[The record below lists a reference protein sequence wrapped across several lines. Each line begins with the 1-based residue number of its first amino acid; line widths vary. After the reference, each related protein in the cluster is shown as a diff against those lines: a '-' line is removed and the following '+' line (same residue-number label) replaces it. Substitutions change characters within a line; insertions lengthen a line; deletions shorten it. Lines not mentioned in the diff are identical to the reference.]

1 MPSQKQ
7 RKWRCNLGLMKSLAM
22 KHQEVCRFCK
32 GTFCDDCSISVRLE
46 NDLVRLK
53 GVNGEIEEVQ
63 KDFFKEG

>member
-1 MPSQKQ
+1 
-7 RKWRCNLGLMKSLAM
+7 M